1 MDEEE
6 CEVDEVALAGEDACW
21 VCHFAFFPPIL
32 VWLLGC
38 SVWTLEEDVR
48 SEQLVVVFHTG
59 EFGRARA
66 VRPRIQSELS

>member
-1 MDEEE
+1 MRKTRSRLREKML
-6 CEVDEVALAGEDACW
+6 VG
-21 VCHFAFFPPIL
+21 FAILLFFPPIL